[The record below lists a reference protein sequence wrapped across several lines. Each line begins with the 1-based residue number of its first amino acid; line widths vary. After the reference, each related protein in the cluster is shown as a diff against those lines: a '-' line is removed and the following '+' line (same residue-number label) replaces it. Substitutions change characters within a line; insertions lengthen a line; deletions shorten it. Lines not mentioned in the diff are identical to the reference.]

1 VSSRFRLDRI
11 KALKP
16 YKDKAAYQKAL
27 VAVQK
32 RLLVIQQAYLL
43 QNRRAMIVFE
53 GTDAAGKGGTIRR
66 LTERLDPRF
75 CKVWPTGAPN
85 QTEKRQHYLQRFW
98 ARVPEAGASAVF
110 DRSWYG
116 RVLVERA
123 EGLIPKREWKRA
135 FGEINE
141 FERLLTDDGIVLMK
155 FYLHIVPET
164 QKRRF
169 LERLTD
175 PIKRWKITRRDFE
188 VTQFVKE
195 YREAVEEA
203 ITRTSTKH
211 APWHV
216 IDAEYKWAAHVKILS
231 AIADRLSTG
240 VDLSLPQIDDELRRL
255 AKDYLGIKL
264 AAD

>member
-1 VSSRFRLDRI
+1 VSKRVRLDRL

-16 YKDKAAYQKAL
+16 FKDKDAYQKAL
-27 VAVQK
+27 GKLQK
-32 RLLVIQQAYLL
+32 RLLVVQQAYLM

-75 CKVWPTGAPN
+75 CHVWPTGAPN
-85 QTEKRQHYLQRFW
+85 QTERRQHYLQRFW
-98 ARVPEAGASAVF
+98 ARVPEAGSISIF

-123 EGLIPKREWKRA
+123 EALIPKREWKRA
-135 FGEINE
+135 YDEINE
-141 FERLLTDDGIVLMK
+141 FERLLTDDGIVLLK
-155 FYLHIVPET
+155 FYLHISPET

-169 LERLTD
+169 LERLVN

-188 VTQFVKE
+188 VRKFADA
-195 YREAVEEA
+195 YRDAVEEMLL
-203 ITRTSTKH
+203 RTSTAH

-216 IDAEYKWAAHVKILS
+216 IDSEYKWAAHAKIFSIIEDTLS
-231 AIADRLSTG
+231 HG
-240 VDLSLPQIDDELRRL
+240 VDLDPPEIDDDLRKL
-255 AKDYLGIKL
+255 AKDTIGV
-264 AAD
+264 DV

>member
-1 VSSRFRLDRI
+1 MSKRFRLDRI
-11 KALKP
+11 KPLKP
-16 YKDKAAYQKAL
+16 FKDKDAYQKAL
-27 VAVQK
+27 GKVQK

-43 QNRRAMIVFE
+43 QGRRAMIVFE

-98 ARVPEAGASAVF
+98 ARVPDAGSSAVF

-123 EGLIPKREWKRA
+123 EKLISRREWKRA
-135 FGEINE
+135 YGEINE
-141 FERLLTDDGIVLMK
+141 FERLLTDDGVVLLK

-169 LERLTD
+169 IERLTD
-175 PIKRWKITRRDFE
+175 PLKRWKITRRDFE
-188 VTQFVKE
+188 VRKYHDA
-195 YREAVEEA
+195 YRDAVEEA
-203 ITRTSTKH
+203 LTRTSTDH
-211 APWHV
+211 APWHI
-216 IDAEYKWAAHVKILS
+216 IDAEYKWAAHVKIFTI
-231 AIADRLSTG
+231 IADTLAKG
-240 VDLSLPQIDDELRRL
+240 VDLDPPNIDDDLRRL
-255 AKDYLGIKL
+255 AKQTLGVEV
-264 AAD
+264 